1 MQLAFAVE
9 DWLKNFETK
18 VKPFVE
24 FQDKLDDEKAKK
36 MGKKDAE
43 AYPFTSSLCLHVLG
57 SVNLSISSGL
67 S

>member
-1 MQLAFAVE
+1 MVYSIFWAVD

-36 MGKKDAE
+36 MGKKDPE
-43 AYPFTSSLCLHVLG
+43 AYPLYCLGKLCTPV
-57 SVNLSISSGL
+57 
-67 S
+67 